1 MNDLP
6 RIPLLITQDSNLRLR
21 IERLAS
27 SIGLTLEYSDNPFR
41 VHSQWSAYP
50 YIIVGSDLAQECCEA
65 RLPRRS
71 HIALAHLDG
80 VTISEQGSWERALWQ
95 SAVTLGAENVVGLP
109 SGESWL
115 REALGDARGHESL
128 GKLISVVPG
137 SGGSGA
143 STFAVNIGLRAVSQG
158 KKVLLI
164 DADRLGG
171 GIDLTLG
178 TEEVVGT
185 RWHDIDPGSG
195 RIAAH
200 TLESALPKFQGLSF
214 LSFGRSGS
222 NGPEQEVLAAV
233 VDAGRRAFELVII
246 DMARELTS
254 ESELIVSNAD
264 CTVISVRNHV
274 RPVAASARVREFIR
288 SVGGKPLFVLSMDNK
303 GVGASDVA
311 QALGVSH
318 LLELPFIPSMVTR
331 ADDGEFP
338 SMTSSYATTCDHIL
352 SLVHGQTIKQAA

>member
-1 MNDLP
+1 MIDSSK
-6 RIPLLITQDSNLRLR
+6 IALLITQDLNLQTHV
-21 IERLAS
+21 EQLAS
-27 SIGLTLEYSDNPFR
+27 TIGLAIEYSDNPFR
-41 VHSQWSAYP
+41 VHPRWSTYA
-50 YIIVGSDLAQECCEA
+50 YIIVGSDLAQECCQA

-71 HIALAHLDG
+71 HIALVHIDG
-80 VTISEQGSWERALWQ
+80 ATINEPGSWERALWQ

-115 REALGDARGHESL
+115 REALVSAKGNESL
-128 GKLISVVPG
+128 GKLIAVMPG

-143 STFAVNIGLRAVSQG
+143 STFAVNIGLRAVNQG

-164 DADRLGG
+164 DSDRLGG

-214 LSFGRSGS
+214 LSFGRSGAK
-222 NGPEQEVLAAV
+222 GPEQDVLAAV
-233 VDAGRRAFELVII
+233 VDAGRRAFDLVVI
-246 DMARELTS
+246 DMARELTT
-254 ESELIVSNAD
+254 ESELIITSAD

-274 RPVAASARVREFIR
+274 RPVAAGARVREFVR
-288 SVGGKPLFVLSMDNK
+288 SVGGKPLFVLSADSK

-311 QALGVSH
+311 QALGVSQ
-318 LLELPFIPSMVTR
+318 LLELPFIPSMATR
-331 ADDGEFP
+331 ADEGEFP
-338 SMTSSYATTCDHIL
+338 SMTNSYASICDHIL
-352 SLVHGQTIKQAA
+352 SVVHGDVIQKAA